1 MRPFSGKFHRAGF
14 YEKTE
19 KFTKEIYLQPSL
31 HFAGESAV
39 VVHHIDRTARIR
51 PVKND
56 AEKMNSEVTDALL
69 FRFFAGQ
76 TTNEETDRISAWLSA
91 DPRANQQRLN
101 RAHDLYVLSIMSEP
115 DTGSESRPGLKMRLL
130 RGGVLRRIAGIAAA
144 VLVALGGSYLFHVQR
159 TERLCERLTT
169 IEAPAGQHIRI
180 ALNDGTTVELNARS
194 RLTYPA
200 LFTRRERRVQLEG
213 EARFDVHHDARQPFV
228 VETFA
233 CDVEVRGTK
242 FNVLADET
250 SHRFSTA
257 LFEGC
262 VAVRSR
268 TTGEQLLM
276 DPNTVVD
283 LRDGHLH
290 LGPLTDADDYLWT
303 EGIVSFG
310 GDTFREIVAKFE
322 KYYGVR
328 IVIERATPPEIRYQ
342 RLKVRISE
350 GVDHALRVLQRASDF
365 TYEYDDGSN
374 RILIR

>member
-1 MRPFSGKFHRAGF
+1 MKS
-14 YEKTE
+14 
-19 KFTKEIYLQPSL
+19 EI
-31 HFAGESAV
+31 
-39 VVHHIDRTARIR
+39 
-51 PVKND
+51 
-56 AEKMNSEVTDALL
+56 TDALL

-76 TTNEETDRISAWLSA
+76 TSNEETDRISAWLSA
-91 DPRANQQRLN
+91 DPEANQLRLN

-115 DTGSESRPGLKMRLL
+115 DAGSEPRPGLKMRLL
-130 RGGVLRRIAGIAAA
+130 RTGVLRRIAAIAAA
-144 VLVALGGSYLFHVQR
+144 VLVALGGSYLFHLQR
-159 TERLCERLTT
+159 TARLCERLTM
-169 IEAPAGQHIRI
+169 IEAPAGQHLRI
-180 ALNDGTTVELNARS
+180 VLNDGTTVELNARS

-200 LFTRRERRVQLEG
+200 LFSRRERRVRLEG

-242 FNVLADET
+242 FNVLADEPT
-250 SHRFSTA
+250 NRFSTA
-257 LFEGC
+257 LFEGR
-262 VAVRSR
+262 VAVRSH
-268 TTGEQLLM
+268 TTDEQLLM
-276 DPNTVVD
+276 DPHTVVD

-290 LGPLTDADDYLWT
+290 LSPLTDADDYLWT

-310 GDTFREIVAKFE
+310 GDTFSEIVAKLE

-328 IVIERATPPEIRYQ
+328 IILERATPPEIRYQ

-365 TYEYDDGSN
+365 TYEYDENSN